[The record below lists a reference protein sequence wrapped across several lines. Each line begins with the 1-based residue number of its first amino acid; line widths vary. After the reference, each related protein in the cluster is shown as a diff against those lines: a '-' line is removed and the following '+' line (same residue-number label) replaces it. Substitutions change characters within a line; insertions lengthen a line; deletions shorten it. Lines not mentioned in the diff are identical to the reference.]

1 MKQAKWFFVHVDL
14 MKGLAHDVEGLEY
27 LWYDIMP
34 DGIISTKS
42 QVIRKAKDLGFV
54 TVQRI
59 FVLDSKSIERGIRQL
74 REIKP
79 DYVEVMPGAM
89 DKIIRRIASMT
100 KVPLIAGGLIDE
112 KDEVISLLKSGATSI
127 STSAQSLWDA

>member
-1 MKQAKWFFVHVDL
+1 M
-14 MKGLAHDVEGLEY
+14 
-27 LWYDIMP
+27 
-34 DGIISTKS
+34 
-42 QVIRKAKDLGFV
+42 